1 MSGRPW
7 WSGAVAAALLV
18 ACGGGPSPE
27 LAPAPDELP
36 DAVVPE
42 ELPPDTP
49 AGGRAPGVQL
59 DATRLRAFLQARD
72 SAGEAGVPDAPSLA
86 ALLAL
91 AVVDTAR
98 AYLGRPYR
106 LGGQGANGD
115 GFDCSGLIQYA
126 YRVHGISLPRV
137 SRDQARVGAPVDRQL
152 DQLQPGDILTFGRR
166 RGGVTHVALYTGDGR
181 FLHAARDG
189 VRESPFVESD
199 PYGRYWLRR
208 WLGVRRLIQAEG
220 LLPLTPTPTP

>member
-1 MSGRPW
+1 M
-7 WSGAVAAALLV
+7 VAAALLA
-18 ACGGGPSPE
+18 ACGGRPSPE
-27 LAPAPDELP
+27 PAPAPDELP

-42 ELPPDTP
+42 ELPADAP
-49 AGGRAPGVQL
+49 AGPAPEVRL
-59 DATRLRAFLQARD
+59 DAERLRAFLRARD
-72 SAGEAGVPDAPSLA
+72 SLGTAAVADTPALA

-91 AVVDTAR
+91 SVVDTAR

-106 LGGQGANGD
+106 LGGQGADGD

-126 YRVHGISLPRV
+126 YRVHGITLPRV
-137 SRDQARVGAPVDRQL
+137 SRDQAWLGAPVDRRL
-152 DQLQPGDILTFGRR
+152 DQLRPGDILTFGRR
-166 RGGVTHVALYTGDGR
+166 RGGVTHVALYTGEGR

-208 WLGVRRLIQAEG
+208 WLGVRRLLQAEG
-220 LLPLTPTPTP
+220 LLPVTRGATP

>member
-1 MSGRPW
+1 VIGRARW
-7 WSGAVAAALLV
+7 WPGMVAAALLV
-18 ACGGGPSPE
+18 ACGGRPSPE

-36 DAVVPE
+36 DAVVPD
-42 ELPPDTP
+42 ELPADAP
-49 AGGRAPGVQL
+49 AGPAPEVRL
-59 DATRLRAFLQARD
+59 DAERLRAFLRARD
-72 SAGEAGVPDAPSLA
+72 SLGTAAVADTPALA

-91 AVVDTAR
+91 SVVDTAR

-106 LGGQGANGD
+106 LGGQGADGD

-126 YRVHGISLPRV
+126 YRVHGITLPRV
-137 SRDQARVGAPVDRQL
+137 SRDQARVGAPVERRL
-152 DQLQPGDILTFGRR
+152 DQLRPGDILTFGRR
-166 RGGVTHVALYTGDGR
+166 RGGVTHVALYTGEGR

-208 WLGVRRLIQAEG
+208 WLGVRRLLQAEG
-220 LLPLTPTPTP
+220 LLPVARAATP